1 MLENLIKFRDVSK
14 VFSILQEQGGESR
27 FVGGCVR
34 NILCNKEINDLDIAT
49 TLRPEQVEL
58 AFKSQGIKTI
68 NIGKDHGTIV
78 VVLNSYSYEITT
90 LRRDVSTDGRR
101 AVVEY
106 SDNWEEDA
114 LRRDFTINAMSYC
127 PYNNQLYDYFNGV
140 ADLKKGII
148 RFVGDPEQ
156 RVQEDYLR
164 ILRFFRFYTYCG
176 TDAIDK
182 ASLNACIKYSQKI
195 HSLSAERKFYEF
207 YKILE
212 HKDYLRSIKIMLDN
226 KILDHLF
233 EHRINENTL
242 DYLSKLKE
250 LSVLNNCSLDQPL
263 LRLFILT
270 DFNKITIESLVSI
283 FNLPN
288 KHISYLKSLKKNYAL
303 GIDKIKND
311 LYKFIYEDREGLIDS
326 LLCIVLKEDLNKHN
340 IISEVRK
347 YINKSIEFPL
357 GGNEIMKIFH
367 ITEGKE
373 VGAFLGKGLDFWYK
387 SKFTA
392 DKQEIIQYLKGLR

>member
-1 MLENLIKFRDVSK
+1 MLESLIKFRDVSK

-34 NILCNKEINDLDIAT
+34 NTLCNKEINDLDIAT

-58 AFKSQGIKTI
+58 AFKSKNIKTI

-106 SDNWEEDA
+106 SDDWKEDA

-148 RFVGDPEQ
+148 KFVGDPEQ

-164 ILRFFRFYTYCG
+164 ILRFFRFYTYYG
-176 TDAIDK
+176 REDIDQL
-182 ASLNACIKYSQKI
+182 SLNACTKYAQKI
-195 HSLSAERKFYEF
+195 QDLSAERKFYEF

-212 HKDYLRSIKIMLDN
+212 HQDCIRSLKIMLDN
-226 KILDHLF
+226 GILDSLF
-233 EHRINENTL
+233 EHRINEATL
-242 DYLSKLKE
+242 DQLVKLKE
-250 LSVLNNCSLDQPL
+250 LSVLNHCSLDQPL
-263 LRLFILT
+263 LKMFIIA
-270 DFNKITIESLVSI
+270 DFNHINIESLVLL

-288 KHISYLKSLKKNYAL
+288 KYISYLKLLKKNSVL
-303 GIDKIKND
+303 GIEKIEND
-311 LYKFIYEDREGLIDS
+311 LYKFIYEDREILIDS
-326 LLCIVLKEDLNKHN
+326 LLSILLKKDLNKYN
-340 IISEVRK
+340 IISEVKK
-347 YINKSIEFPL
+347 YINETIEFPL
-357 GGNEIMKIFH
+357 SGNEIMKIFH

-373 VGAFLGKGLDFWYK
+373 VGVLLKKGLDFWCK

-392 DKQEIIQYLKGLR
+392 DKKEIIQYLQSL